1 MWVGKEARD
10 VSLAKKGLV
19 CHTKEGTESPLNGS
33 RITLGLEEGHLNLGW
48 IMGEAGQDAWR
59 GIS

>member
-1 MWVGKEARD
+1 M
-10 VSLAKKGLV
+10 SLAKKGLV